1 MEKPKRIAVIR
12 IRGNIGVDVKIETAF
27 KKLRLFKKNTCIVIN
42 NKKDYIGSLRK
53 IKDFST
59 WGEID
64 EGTFKI
70 LLLKRGKLPGN
81 KQFNEEYLKVK
92 NKINVDDFVKDFFD
106 FKKELRDV
114 PGLKLFFRLGMPVK
128 GFEKGGIKV
137 PYSLGGVLGY
147 RKDQINDL
155 IKRMV

>member
-1 MEKPKRIAVIR
+1 MEKHRRIAVIR
-12 IRGNIGVDVKIETAF
+12 IRGNIGVDVRIETAF

-42 NKKDYIGSLRK
+42 NKKDYLGSLRK

-64 EGTFKI
+64 EDTFKL

-81 KQFNEEYLKVK
+81 KQFSEEYLKVK
-92 NKINVDDFVKDFFD
+92 NKISVEDFVKDFFE
-106 FKKELRDV
+106 FKKELRDI

-128 GFEKGGIKV
+128 GFERGGIKV

-155 IKRMV
+155 IRRMI

>member
-1 MEKPKRIAVIR
+1 MIR
-12 IRGNIGVDVKIETAF
+12 IRGNIGVDVRIETAF

-42 NKKDYIGSLRK
+42 NKKDYLGSLRK

-64 EGTFKI
+64 EETFKL

-81 KQFNEEYLKVK
+81 KQFSEEYLKVK
-92 NKINVDDFVKDFFD
+92 NKISVEDFVKDFFE
-106 FKKELRDV
+106 FKKELRDI

-128 GFEKGGIKV
+128 GFERGGIKV

-155 IKRMV
+155 IRRMI